1 MRPVLYQLF
10 PTRLKRYVEVF
21 GGSGALLFGR
31 EPQKGLAEVYNDYNS
46 DLVNLFTCVRDR
58 PLALMDELG
67 YLPLNSRE
75 EFEALRRFLR
85 QKEPDAPYLRE
96 ELELCQKRFPPPEAE
111 ELAQVLLDR
120 ASLWDVKRAAA
131 YYKVIR
137 YSYGAG
143 GGSFGGQAT
152 DIRRTIGQIWTCS
165 RRLGDVVI
173 ENLSYE
179 TIIPRYDG
187 AGTLL
192 YLDPPYYQAECYDVP
207 FCLLDHMRLHS
218 LICGCRN
225 AFVALSYNDHPVIRE
240 LYQGFWQFTTTR
252 PNPLGNRSG
261 GGEYEELVITSYDPE
276 VWSRPPQLSLF
287 QTPEREPGEKKY
299 TMIREGERNAEKR
312 KEDGRAVRELLQQRY
327 GKKRLCAGA
336 VSGPGGGDGKDR
348 ISSAADRSGMEQ
360 LPG

>member
-1 MRPVLYQLF
+1 MKPFIPWVGGKTALRPVLYQLF
-10 PTRLKRYVEVF
+10 TARLKRYVEVF

-111 ELAQVLLDR
+111 ELTQVLLDR

-131 YYKVIR
+131 YYKIIR

-143 GGSFGGQAT
+143 GSSFGGQAT
-152 DIRRTIGQIWTCS
+152 DIRRTIGQIWACS

-187 AGTLL
+187 PGTLL

-218 LICGCRN
+218 LVCGCRN

-240 LYQGFWQFTTTR
+240 LYQGFWQFTTSR
-252 PNPLGNRSG
+252 PNPLRNRSG
-261 GGEYEELVITSYDPE
+261 GGRYEELIITNYDPE

-287 QTPEREPGEKKY
+287 QCPEKGPGEQYHPIQK
-299 TMIREGERNAEKR
+299 GENNAELR
-312 KEDGRAVRELLQQRY
+312 KWRGKQVRRRLQKSLWR
-327 GKKRLCAGA
+327 
-336 VSGPGGGDGKDR
+336 
-348 ISSAADRSGMEQ
+348 
-360 LPG
+360 

>member
-31 EPQKGLAEVYNDYNS
+31 EPQKGVAEVYNDYNS

-75 EFEALRRFLR
+75 EFEVLRRFLR

-111 ELAQVLLDR
+111 ELTQVLLDR

-152 DIRRTIGQIWTCS
+152 DIRRTIGQIWACS

-207 FCLLDHMRLHS
+207 FNFEDHLRLQE
-218 LICGCRN
+218 LVCNCEG
-225 AFVALSYNDHPVIRE
+225 AFVALSYNDHPFIRE
-240 LYQGFWQFTTTR
+240 LYRGFWQFTTTR

-261 GGEYEELVITSYDPE
+261 GGRYQELIITNYDPE
-276 VWSRPPQLSLF
+276 VWSRPPAAESV
-287 QTPEREPGEKKY
+287 PMPGEG
-299 TMIREGERNAEKR
+299 TGR
-312 KEDGRAVRELLQQRY
+312 K
-327 GKKRLCAGA
+327 
-336 VSGPGGGDGKDR
+336 
-348 ISSAADRSGMEQ
+348 ISSNTEGRKQCGITKMVWITGAEAAPEKPLAVTS
-360 LPG
+360 

>member
-1 MRPVLYQLF
+1 MGVL
-10 PTRLKRYVEVF
+10 PAVF
-21 GGSGALLFGR
+21 FHGERRCYHDCIQPYKQTA
-31 EPQKGLAEVYNDYNS
+31 GLSAV
-46 DLVNLFTCVRDR
+46 
-58 PLALMDELG
+58 
-67 YLPLNSRE
+67 
-75 EFEALRRFLR
+75 
-85 QKEPDAPYLRE
+85 
-96 ELELCQKRFPPPEAE
+96 PPPEAE
-111 ELAQVLLDR
+111 ELTQVLLDR

-187 AGTLL
+187 TGTLL

-218 LICGCRN
+218 LVCGCRN

-240 LYQGFWQFTTTR
+240 LYQGFWQFTTSR
-252 PNPLGNRSG
+252 PNPLRNRSG
-261 GGEYEELVITSYDPE
+261 GGRYEELIITNYDPE

-287 QTPEREPGEKKY
+287 QGPEKGPGEKYHPIQK
-299 TMIREGERNAEKR
+299 GENNAELR
-312 KEDGRAVRELLQQRY
+312 KWRGKQVRRRLQKSLWR
-327 GKKRLCAGA
+327 
-336 VSGPGGGDGKDR
+336 
-348 ISSAADRSGMEQ
+348 
-360 LPG
+360 

>member
-1 MRPVLYQLF
+1 
-10 PTRLKRYVEVF
+10 
-21 GGSGALLFGR
+21 
-31 EPQKGLAEVYNDYNS
+31 LAN
-46 DLVNLFTCVRDR
+46 
-58 PLALMDELG
+58 
-67 YLPLNSRE
+67 
-75 EFEALRRFLR
+75 
-85 QKEPDAPYLRE
+85 
-96 ELELCQKRFPPPEAE
+96 
-111 ELAQVLLDR
+111 
-120 ASLWDVKRAAA
+120 
-131 YYKVIR
+131 
-137 YSYGAG
+137 
-143 GGSFGGQAT
+143 
-152 DIRRTIGQIWTCS
+152 IWACS
-165 RRLGDVVI
+165 RRLKDVVI

-179 TIIPRYDG
+179 TIIPRYDEK
-187 AGTLL
+187 GTLL

-207 FCLLDHMRLHS
+207 FNFEDHLRLQE
-218 LICGCRN
+218 LVCNCEG
-225 AFVALSYNDHPVIRE
+225 AFVALSYNDHPFIRE
-240 LYQGFWQFTTTR
+240 LYRGFWQFTTTR

-336 VSGPGGGDGKDR
+336 AARPGGGDGKDR

>member
-10 PTRLKRYVEVF
+10 PARLKRYVEVF

-75 EFEALRRFLR
+75 EFESLRRFLR

-111 ELAQVLLDR
+111 ELTQVLLDR

-143 GGSFGGQAT
+143 AVPLEDRRPISAGPSGRYGPVPGGWGTWSSKISATRPSSPGMTGQGPSFTWTRPTTRRSAT
-152 DIRRTIGQIWTCS
+152 MCPSVCWT
-165 RRLGDVVI
+165 
-173 ENLSYE
+173 
-179 TIIPRYDG
+179 
-187 AGTLL
+187 
-192 YLDPPYYQAECYDVP
+192 
-207 FCLLDHMRLHS
+207 
-218 LICGCRN
+218 ICGCT
-225 AFVALSYNDHPVIRE
+225 ALFVAVGTPLSLCPTTITRSSGNCTRAFGSLPPAGPTPCGIAAAAGGTRN
-240 LYQGFWQFTTTR
+240 LSSQTTTR
-252 PNPLGNRSG
+252 RSG
-261 GGEYEELVITSYDPE
+261 H
-276 VWSRPPQLSLF
+276 
-287 QTPEREPGEKKY
+287 
-299 TMIREGERNAEKR
+299 
-312 KEDGRAVRELLQQRY
+312 
-327 GKKRLCAGA
+327 
-336 VSGPGGGDGKDR
+336 GP
-348 ISSAADRSGMEQ
+348 RS
-360 LPG
+360 

>member
-1 MRPVLYQLF
+1 
-10 PTRLKRYVEVF
+10 
-21 GGSGALLFGR
+21 
-31 EPQKGLAEVYNDYNS
+31 
-46 DLVNLFTCVRDR
+46 
-58 PLALMDELG
+58 MDELG

-111 ELAQVLLDR
+111 ELTQVLLDR

-187 AGTLL
+187 TGTLL

-218 LICGCRN
+218 LVCGCRN

-240 LYQGFWQFTTTR
+240 LYQGFWQFTTSR
-252 PNPLGNRSG
+252 PNPLRNRSG
-261 GGEYEELVITSYDPE
+261 GGRYEELIITNYDPE

-287 QTPEREPGEKKY
+287 QCPEKGPGEKYHPIQK
-299 TMIREGERNAEKR
+299 GENNAELR
-312 KEDGRAVRELLQQRY
+312 KWRGKQVRRRLQKSLWR
-327 GKKRLCAGA
+327 
-336 VSGPGGGDGKDR
+336 
-348 ISSAADRSGMEQ
+348 
-360 LPG
+360 

>member
-1 MRPVLYQLF
+1 M
-10 PTRLKRYVEVF
+10 T
-21 GGSGALLFGR
+21 
-31 EPQKGLAEVYNDYNS
+31 
-46 DLVNLFTCVRDR
+46 
-58 PLALMDELG
+58 
-67 YLPLNSRE
+67 
-75 EFEALRRFLR
+75 
-85 QKEPDAPYLRE
+85 
-96 ELELCQKRFPPPEAE
+96 
-111 ELAQVLLDR
+111 QVLLDR

-143 GGSFGGQAT
+143 GGSFGGQAP

-187 AGTLL
+187 PGTLL

-218 LICGCRN
+218 LVCGCRN

-240 LYQGFWQFTTTR
+240 LYQGFWQFTTSR
-252 PNPLGNRSG
+252 PNPLRNRSG
-261 GGEYEELVITSYDPE
+261 GGRYEELIITNYDPE

-287 QTPEREPGEKKY
+287 QGPEKGPGEQYHPIQK
-299 TMIREGERNAEKR
+299 GENNAELR
-312 KEDGRAVRELLQQRY
+312 KWRGKQVRRRLQKSLWR
-327 GKKRLCAGA
+327 
-336 VSGPGGGDGKDR
+336 
-348 ISSAADRSGMEQ
+348 
-360 LPG
+360 